1 LEVTKNDTDIV
12 SALEAALSERIGK
25 DRFALWFGGGVR
37 FRISGQ
43 TLQVLAPDQFVLDR
57 LRNQLRRDLQ
67 VVCSELRSGPNRIE
81 FRLDPSLSRNG
92 KSSKQYQKKH
102 GKDGTVKFPGRRS
115 AEGHTAVTS
124 TTRPLAGL
132 DEFVVGDGTRI
143 AFTGAQTVVKQPG
156 KVSPLFV
163 YGPTGTGKT
172 HLLEGIAAAARQKRR
187 IRRVVM
193 LSAEQFT
200 SSFLEGLRRSG
211 LPSFRR
217 KYRDVEMLL
226 IDDVQFFCG
235 KRATIVELQ
244 YTVDSLL
251 RQRRQLVLAADRSP
265 AELNGLG
272 AELIARLSGGL
283 VCGLEQPDEQTRLGI
298 VRRMAAGG
306 DLSIPD
312 EVLRLIATQVS
323 GDARQLAGTLNRLR
337 ATSEA
342 LEQEITVELAE
353 SALSDI
359 FRTTRRIVRLPDI
372 ETAVCDV
379 FGIDTKSLQSTRK
392 SKYFSQPRMLAM
404 WLARKYTRAAFS
416 EIGEYFGRRSHSTV
430 ISAQKKVNDWVAGG
444 VQIRLGPANC
454 KAQDAIRRVEARLRT
469 G

>member
-12 SALEAALSERIGK
+12 SALEAALIERIGK
-25 DRFALWFGGGVR
+25 DRFELWFGGGVR
-37 FRISGQ
+37 FHIKGQ
-43 TLQVLAPDQFVLDR
+43 TLQVSAPDQFVLDR

-67 VVCSELRSGPNRIE
+67 AVCSALQSAPSRIQ
-81 FRLDPSLSRNG
+81 FRLDPSLSQERG
-92 KSSKQYQKKH
+92 PSKRRQQKHKK
-102 GKDGTVKFPGRRS
+102 GGTIKFPQGRS
-115 AEGHTAVTS
+115 SDTPAAVANATQ
-124 TTRPLAGL
+124 RLAGL
-132 DEFVVGDGTRI
+132 DEFVVGDGSKI
-143 AFTGAQTVVKQPG
+143 AIAGAETVLKQPG
-156 KVSPLFV
+156 RVSPLFV

-172 HLLEGIAAAARQKRR
+172 HLLEGITAAVRQKRR
-187 IRRVVM
+187 MRRVVL

-200 SSFLEGLRRSG
+200 SSFLEGLRGRG

-283 VCGLEQPDEQTRLGI
+283 VCGIEQPDEKTRLGI
-298 VRRMAAGG
+298 VRRMAGAS

-312 EVLRLIATQVS
+312 EVLRLIATQVC

-342 LEQEITVELAE
+342 LRQPVTVELAE

-359 FRTTRRIVRLPDI
+359 LHSTRRVVRLPDI
-372 ETAVCDV
+372 ENAVCDV
-379 FGIDTKSLQSTRK
+379 FGIDTVSLQSTRK

-430 ISAQKKVNDWVAGG
+430 ISAQKKVNDWVSGG
-444 VQIRLGPANC
+444 TQIQLGPANC
-454 KAQDAIRRVEARLRT
+454 TVQDAIRRVEARLRT

>member
-12 SALEAALSERIGK
+12 SALEAALIQRIGK
-25 DRFALWFGGGVR
+25 DRFDLWFGGGVR
-37 FRISGQ
+37 FHIAGQ
-43 TLQVLAPDQFVLDR
+43 TLQVLASDQFVLDR
-57 LRNQLRRDLQ
+57 LRNQLRSDLQ
-67 VVCSELRSGPNRIE
+67 VVCSELRSGPSRIE
-81 FRLDPSLSRNG
+81 FRLDPSVSRNG
-92 KSSKQYQKKH
+92 SSSKPRQEKA
-102 GKDGTVKFPGRRS
+102 GRDGTIKFPRRRS
-115 AEGHTAVTS
+115 TDSRAAVINTS
-124 TTRPLAGL
+124 RNLAGL
-132 DEFVVGDGTRI
+132 DEFVVGDGSNI

-156 KVSPLFV
+156 RVSPLFV

-172 HLLEGIAAAARQKRR
+172 HLLEGIAAAVRQKRS
-187 IRRVVM
+187 IKRVVM

-200 SSFLEGLRRSG
+200 SSFLEGLRGSG

-283 VCGLEQPDEQTRLGI
+283 VCGLEQPDEETRLGI
-298 VRRMAAGG
+298 VSRMATDG

-312 EVLRLIATQVS
+312 DVLHLIATQVS

-342 LEQEITVELAE
+342 LRQPITIELAE

-359 FRTTRRIVRLPDI
+359 LRTTRRVVRLPDI
-372 ETAVCDV
+372 ENAVCDV
-379 FGIDTKSLQSTRK
+379 FGIDTTSLQSTRK
-392 SKYFSQPRMLAM
+392 SKHFSQPRMLAM

-430 ISAQKKVNDWVAGG
+430 ISAQKKVNDWVAGSA
-444 VQIRLGPANC
+444 QIQLGPANC
-454 KAQDAIRRVEARLRT
+454 RVQDAIRRVEARLRT

>member
-1 LEVTKNDTDIV
+1 MEVTTNDTDIV
-12 SALEAALSERIGK
+12 SALEAALSQRIGK
-25 DRFALWFGGGVR
+25 DRFDLWFGGGVR
-37 FRISGQ
+37 FHVSGQ

-67 VVCSELRSGPNRIE
+67 AVCSELPSGPSRIE
-81 FRLDPSLSRNG
+81 FRLDPSLARNG
-92 KSSKQYQKKH
+92 NASKRSRTKH
-102 GKDGTVKFPGRRS
+102 RQTGTIKFPAQRSSDNRTAATSATRR
-115 AEGHTAVTS
+115 
-124 TTRPLAGL
+124 LAAL
-132 DEFVVGDGTRI
+132 EEFVVGEGSKI

-172 HLLEGIAAAARQKRR
+172 HLLEGIAAAARQRRR
-187 IRRVVM
+187 IRRVVL

-200 SSFLEGLRRSG
+200 SSFLEGLRGRG

-265 AELNGLG
+265 AELSGLG

-283 VCGLEQPDEQTRLGI
+283 VCGLEQPDEKTRLGI
-298 VRRMAAGG
+298 VRRMAADG
-306 DLSIPD
+306 DLSLPD

-342 LEQEITVELAE
+342 LRQPVTVELAE
-353 SALSDI
+353 MALSDI
-359 FRTTRRIVRLPDI
+359 FQITRRIVRLPDI

-379 FGIDTKSLQSTRK
+379 FGIDTKSLQSNRR
-392 SKYFSQPRMLAM
+392 SKHFSQPRMLAM

-444 VQIRLGPANC
+444 AQIQLGPANC
-454 KAQDAIRRVEARLRT
+454 KVQDAIRRVEARLRT

>member
-1 LEVTKNDTDIV
+1 
-12 SALEAALSERIGK
+12 
-25 DRFALWFGGGVR
+25 
-37 FRISGQ
+37 
-43 TLQVLAPDQFVLDR
+43 
-57 LRNQLRRDLQ
+57 
-67 VVCSELRSGPNRIE
+67 
-81 FRLDPSLSRNG
+81 
-92 KSSKQYQKKH
+92 
-102 GKDGTVKFPGRRS
+102 
-115 AEGHTAVTS
+115 
-124 TTRPLAGL
+124 
-132 DEFVVGDGTRI
+132 
-143 AFTGAQTVVKQPG
+143 
-156 KVSPLFV
+156 V

-172 HLLEGIAAAARQKRR
+172 HLLEGIAAAVRQRRR

-235 KRATIVELQ
+235 KRATIVEFQ

-251 RQRRQLVLAADRSP
+251 RQRQQLVLAADRSP
-265 AELNGLG
+265 AELSGLG

-283 VCGLEQPDEQTRLGI
+283 VCGLEQPDEKTRLGI
-298 VRRMAAGG
+298 VRRMTSDG

-323 GDARQLAGTLNRLR
+323 GDARQLTGTLNRLR

-342 LEQEITVELAE
+342 LGEPITIDLAE

-359 FRTTRRIVRLPDI
+359 LRTTRRVVRLPDI
-372 ETAVCDV
+372 ENAVCDV
-379 FGIDTKSLQSTRK
+379 FGIDTESLQSTRK

-430 ISAQKKVNDWVAGG
+430 ISAQKKVNDWVVGG
-444 VQIRLGPANC
+444 VQIQLGPATC
-454 KAQDAIRRVEARLRT
+454 KVQDAIRRVEARLRT

>member
-1 LEVTKNDTDIV
+1 LEVTRNDTDIV

-25 DRFALWFGGGVR
+25 DRFELWFGGGVR
-37 FRISGQ
+37 FHIAGQ
-43 TLQVLAPDQFVLDR
+43 TLQVLASDQFVLDR
-57 LRNQLRRDLQ
+57 LRNQMRRDLQ
-67 VVCSELRSGPNRIE
+67 AVCSELRAGPSRIE
-81 FRLDPSLSRNG
+81 FRLDPSLTRNG
-92 KSSKQYQKKH
+92 SSSKQRQ
-102 GKDGTVKFPGRRS
+102 GTREKGGTIKFPRKRSSEGRS
-115 AEGHTAVTS
+115 AATNTP
-124 TTRPLAGL
+124 RRLAGL
-132 DEFVVGDGTRI
+132 DEFVVGDGSKI
-143 AFTGAQTVVKQPG
+143 AFTGAKTVIKQPG

-172 HLLEGIAAAARQKRR
+172 HLLEGIAAAARQRRR
-187 IRRVVM
+187 IRRVVL

-283 VCGLEQPDEQTRLGI
+283 VCGLDQPDEQTRLGI
-298 VRRMAAGG
+298 VRHMASDG

-312 EVLRLIATQVS
+312 EVLCLIAAQVS

-342 LEQEITVELAE
+342 LGQPVTVELAE

-359 FRTTRRIVRLPDI
+359 LHTTRRIVRLPDI

-379 FGIDTKSLQSTRK
+379 FGIDTKSLQSARK

-444 VQIRLGPANC
+444 AQIQLGPANC
-454 KAQDAIRRVEARLRT
+454 KVQDAIRRVEARLRT